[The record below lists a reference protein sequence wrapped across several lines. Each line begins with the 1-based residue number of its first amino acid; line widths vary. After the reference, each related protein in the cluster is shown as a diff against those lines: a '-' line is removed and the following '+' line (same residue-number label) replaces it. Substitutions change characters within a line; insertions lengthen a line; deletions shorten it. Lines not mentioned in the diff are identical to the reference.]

1 LDFVVRRARAL
12 GLCGNKGES
21 AVFIVCLF
29 VSECPCCSAA
39 TAFPSVSTKD
49 YLL

>member
-1 LDFVVRRARAL
+1 LDFVVTRARAL
-12 GLCGNKGES
+12 GLCRNKGGERR
-21 AVFIVCLF
+21 IYCLF

-39 TAFPSVSTKD
+39 TAFPSVSTKG